1 MKENNI
7 PNLLINLRKEKGFT
21 QSDLADKLDI
31 SFQAVSKWERGEN
44 LPDAY
49 TLLALAKIY
58 GITVDEILNGKL
70 IERKK
75 KSRLSRRLIN
85 IIMTIG
91 VALLMISPIPYLIRT
106 SDDLSSGNIIAS
118 LITVVLGVSLLVF
131 AGLEMDR
138 GSRRTLKS
146 KDEIR
151 IDNIV
156 YSICVVIFL
165 GAGLIWQLFH
175 VAWIV
180 FILGYAVTLI
190 FKK

>member
-1 MKENNI
+1 MKENKI
-7 PNLLINLRKEKGFT
+7 PELLITLRKENGFT

-49 TLLALAKIY
+49 TLLALARIY
-58 GITVDEILNGKL
+58 NITVDEILSGKL
-70 IERKK
+70 KEKQK
-75 KSRLSRRLIN
+75 KSKFSKRLIN
-85 IIMTIG
+85 VLMTIG
-91 VALLMISPIPYLIRT
+91 VAMLMISPIPYLIRT
-106 SDDLSSGNIIAS
+106 SDEISSGNIIIS
-118 LITVVLGVSLLVF
+118 LICVVIGVSLLVF
-131 AGLEMDR
+131 TGLEMDR
-138 GSRRTLKS
+138 GRKRTMKS
-146 KDEIR
+146 KEEIK

-156 YSICVVIFL
+156 YSFCVVIFL

-190 FKK
+190 IKK